1 MSIFKLPDLGEGLP
15 DAVIREWYVKEG
27 DTVEVDQPLVA
38 METAKALVDVP
49 ASQAGIIEKRHG
61 NVGDTIDTG
70 AALITFQSDGKKE
83 SPEKDAGTVV
93 GHMESSD
100 KVIGSDKASMQQLSI
115 KNHHSGIKATPQVR
129 MLAQQLGVNLT
140 RLNKGI
146 PITADDVK
154 QEALALKTNQRVE
167 RTFTGK
173 SIPLTQVRRAM
184 VQSMEHSLR
193 EIVPVTL
200 MDDANIEGFTGD
212 MTVHVLRAVAK
223 ACKKEPSMNAFFDS
237 VAQCI
242 YPQVSINIG
251 LAVDTP
257 EGLYVPVMNDIA
269 NRSDEDLRSQINRFK
284 DYATHR
290 SFPAAELKGATILVT
305 NFGTF
310 AGRYANPVLVPPL
323 VSIIGI
329 GKARIEPTVIA
340 NEIKPCKILPL
351 SVTADHRAVTGGE
364 LSRFL
369 ATLIENLRP

>member
-1 MSIFKLPDLGEGLP
+1 
-15 DAVIREWYVKEG
+15 
-27 DTVEVDQPLVA
+27 
-38 METAKALVDVP
+38 
-49 ASQAGIIEKRHG
+49 
-61 NVGDTIDTG
+61 
-70 AALITFQSDGKKE
+70 
-83 SPEKDAGTVV
+83 
-93 GHMESSD
+93 
-100 KVIGSDKASMQQLSI
+100 
-115 KNHHSGIKATPQVR
+115 
-129 MLAQQLGVNLT
+129 
-140 RLNKGI
+140 
-146 PITADDVK
+146 
-154 QEALALKTNQRVE
+154 
-167 RTFTGK
+167 
-173 SIPLTQVRRAM
+173 
-184 VQSMEHSLR
+184 
-193 EIVPVTL
+193 
-200 MDDANIEGFTGD
+200 
-212 MTVHVLRAVAK
+212 
-223 ACKKEPSMNAFFDS
+223 
-237 VAQCI
+237 
-242 YPQVSINIG
+242 VSINIG